1 MRKEAI
7 LTAAVL
13 AALSAN
19 AYAAEITLENNH
31 TAGSNYNLVSSAG
44 NIKLDIDNG
53 PTTNNLILGGWSKYT
68 GNSIYNIFSGTE
80 IAPENRNVENIAI
93 GDVVK
98 IKDSDYG
105 LMIGN
110 HISNENDAD
119 SIKKYGRRSTMIK
132 GDYITVKN
140 SPHATVLGQDST
152 VTNSYGAF
160 VHGKDNVVENATWS
174 VVMGQGATAKLTTA
188 EKGGSVVIGQ
198 KANTNSNFTIALG
211 ASAAA
216 KNYAATAIGGGSTAT
231 GKYSLAMAQA
241 DSNGYG
247 SIGIGM
253 NAIADKEDSVSLG
266 VKSKA
271 IGERATAIGKNANAA
286 TTDTI
291 SIGSCS
297 GATGVDGT
305 AIGHCAKAEG
315 QSSIAMGTTSKAKAE
330 DSVAIG
336 HLATANSDLSTA
348 IGKEAEAT
356 ESGSIA
362 LGYNAKAQGMN
373 SIAIGSSK
381 TVPGDPITT
390 NTIAKGENVIS
401 IGYEAHNEASNSVA
415 IGTNASVKHQVDDD
429 GFTHYAT
436 YSTVVGTGAKSTS
449 YGGTAYGYLAEVHGD
464 DGVAVGHYATA
475 NGRRSNAI
483 GYSAE
488 AKADSSIAIGEDSE
502 VNGEFG
508 IAQGWQAKAEAE
520 SGIAIGKWAE
530 SKHVGSI
537 ALGSESRTADAV
549 STSSATINGK
559 TYNFAGGEANS
570 TLSIGV
576 AKGVDEY
583 GNEIKE
589 VNRTI
594 TNVAAGRINDNS
606 TDAVNGSQLH
616 AVIKAVNEVAANDK
630 DTITTVVAGSNTT
643 VTNDG
648 NHNYTVS
655 VNKDLTNMNSV
666 NLNDASGTKRARLD
680 ADKAH
685 FFNDT
690 TSTNTAVTSNG
701 VAIENTDNLDQAN
714 YTINGMTA
722 SGPNAT
728 VSFTTNGINA
738 GNQIINGVKAGVAGT
753 DAVNVDQLNAAVN
766 KAVAGTAKATTVV
779 AGKNATVTEGTN
791 AAGGKEY
798 TVAINEHLTNMKSAA
813 FHSDGV
819 MPGSGGDTHI
829 SGSGIHV
836 NDLEDNNSVNISPK
850 TIYVRTEGYAQ
861 SDLKSDELRIQN
873 YDNGNASLLLNTDGL
888 YVGNGTPGTTVQ
900 FTTKGISAGDQK
912 IENVKAGTADTD
924 AVNVK
929 QLKDYVS
936 NNNTIVKA
944 GDNIEVKAD
953 GNTYTVSTAK
963 DLTNLNSINL
973 NDGNNETNF
982 NTKGIEMTY
991 RGDGANGLEYHTT
1004 YNYNGLTIKTNDGD
1018 ANPVSEVS
1026 LTDKGLNNGGNR
1038 ITNVGKGIDGT
1049 DGVNVKQLK
1058 DELAKNRAVES
1069 VITDNQIDN
1078 IAAVRVTNGKS
1089 TGEANAQYGVYVSK
1103 NTVTDIAKASNQ
1115 FKGDDVIRVE
1125 RTTGANHTADT
1136 TTFKFDGNE
1145 ASKVIPISYKANGG
1159 TVNKVTAEKGFNFVD
1174 GNHIKASTDTNGVV
1188 RFDLDQEIPKQIER
1202 NTTNIEKITNRYDA
1216 LTTKVAKNYKTAE
1229 RGIAGTAALAAL
1241 HPLDFDPDHKLDVM
1255 AGVGHFHGSNSV
1267 ALGAAYRPNEDLMF
1281 TVGSTV
1287 GNGDTVLNAGVSYKV
1302 GAKSDISRSKV
1313 AVAKDV
1319 ADMKREMAE
1328 MKAQNA
1334 KITAILNTV
1343 LGVGLPEDQNV
1354 MFPDVPQNHWAF
1366 EAVDDLARRG
1376 LIIGYEDGLFKG
1388 DRTLTRYE
1396 FAEVV
1401 HRAIQRA
1408 KALNVPIDGRLVDE
1422 FKPELLRFEVEK
1434 NGSLERVHA
1443 LKSNRDIK
1451 RDSYGTIVGVR

>member
-44 NIKLDIDNG
+44 NIKLDTDNG

-110 HISNENDAD
+110 HITNENDAD

-132 GDYITVKN
+132 GDHITVKN

-174 VVMGQGATAKLTTA
+174 VVMGQGASAKLATA

-253 NAIADKEDSVSLG
+253 NAVADKEDSVSLG

-271 IGERATAIGKNANAA
+271 MGERATAIGKNANAA

-315 QSSIAMGTTSKAKAE
+315 TSSIAMGATSKAKAE

-336 HLATANSDLSTA
+336 HLAVAHSDLSTA
-348 IGKEAEAT
+348 IGKEAEAS
-356 ESGSIA
+356 ESGAIA
-362 LGYNAKAQGMN
+362 VGYNAKASGMD

-381 TVPGDPITT
+381 TVPGDP
-390 NTIAKGENVIS
+390 NTSNTVAKGERGIA
-401 IGYEAHNEASNSVA
+401 IGYEVDNEASNSIA
-415 IGTNASVKHQVDDD
+415 IGSGASVKHQVDDD
-429 GFTHYAT
+429 GMTHYAT
-436 YSTVVGTGAKSTS
+436 YSTVVGTGAKSTR

-502 VNGEFG
+502 VNGEYG
-508 IAQGWQAKAEAE
+508 IAQGWQAKAESE

-530 SKHVGSI
+530 SKHAGSI
-537 ALGSESRTADAV
+537 ALGSESRTADAI
-549 STSSATINGK
+549 STSSATIAGK
-559 TYNFAGGEANS
+559 TYNFAGSEANS

-594 TNVAAGRINDNS
+594 TNVAAGRINDDS

-630 DTITTVVAGSNTT
+630 DTITTVVAGANTT

-655 VNKDLTNMNSV
+655 VNKDLVNMNSV
-666 NLNDASGTKRARLD
+666 NLNNASGTERARID
-680 ADKAH
+680 ASKAH
-685 FFNDT
+685 FFNDN
-690 TSTNTAVTSNG
+690 TSTNTAVTANG

-714 YTINGMTA
+714 YGINGMTA

-728 VSFTTNGINA
+728 VRFTTDGISA
-738 GNQIINGVKAGVAGT
+738 GNQIINGVKAGVTGT
-753 DAVNVDQLNAAVN
+753 DAVNVDQLNAAMN
-766 KAVAGTAKATTVV
+766 KVA
-779 AGKNATVTEGTN
+779 
-791 AAGGKEY
+791 
-798 TVAINEHLTNMKSAA
+798 
-813 FHSDGV
+813 
-819 MPGSGGDTHI
+819 
-829 SGSGIHV
+829 
-836 NDLEDNNSVNISPK
+836 
-850 TIYVRTEGYAQ
+850 
-861 SDLKSDELRIQN
+861 
-873 YDNGNASLLLNTDGL
+873 
-888 YVGNGTPGTTVQ
+888 
-900 FTTKGISAGDQK
+900 
-912 IENVKAGTADTD
+912 
-924 AVNVK
+924 
-929 QLKDYVS
+929 S
-936 NNNTIVKA
+936 NRTIVEA

-953 GNTYTVSTAK
+953 GNTYTVSTSK
-963 DLTNLNSINL
+963 DLKGLNSINL

-991 RGDGANGLEYHTT
+991 RGEGANGLEYHTT
-1004 YNYNGLTIKTNDGD
+1004 YNYNGMTIKTNDGD
-1018 ANPVSEVS
+1018 ANPVSEIS

-1089 TGEANAQYGVYVSK
+1089 TGEANAQYGIYVSK

-1115 FKGDDVIRVE
+1115 FKGDSVIKVE

-1145 ASKVIPISYKANGG
+1145 AAKVLPISYKANGG
-1159 TVNKVTAEKGFNFVD
+1159 AANTVTAEKGFNFVD

-1202 NTTNIEKITNRYDA
+1202 NTNNIEKITNRYDA

-1255 AGVGHFHGSNSV
+1255 AGVGHFHSSNAV

-1302 GAKSDISRSKV
+1302 GAKSDVSRSKV

>member
-44 NIKLDIDNG
+44 NIKLDTDNG

-174 VVMGQGATAKLTTA
+174 VVMGQGATAKLATA

-315 QSSIAMGTTSKAKAE
+315 TSSIAMGTTSKAKAE

-336 HLATANSDLSTA
+336 HLAVAHSDLSTA
-348 IGKEAEAT
+348 IGKEAEAS
-356 ESGSIA
+356 ESGAIA
-362 LGYNAKAQGMN
+362 VGYNAKASGMD

-381 TVPGDPITT
+381 TVPGDP
-390 NTIAKGENVIS
+390 NTSNTVAKGERGIA
-401 IGYEAHNEASNSVA
+401 IGYEVDNEASNSIA
-415 IGTNASVKHQVDDD
+415 IGSGASVKHQVDDD

-436 YSTVVGTGAKSTS
+436 YSTVVGTGAKSTR

-616 AVIKAVNEVAANDK
+616 AVIKAVNDVAANDK
-630 DTITTVVAGSNTT
+630 DTITTVVAGANTT

-690 TSTNTAVTSNG
+690 TSTNTAVTANG

-766 KAVAGTAKATTVV
+766 KVA
-779 AGKNATVTEGTN
+779 
-791 AAGGKEY
+791 
-798 TVAINEHLTNMKSAA
+798 
-813 FHSDGV
+813 
-819 MPGSGGDTHI
+819 
-829 SGSGIHV
+829 
-836 NDLEDNNSVNISPK
+836 
-850 TIYVRTEGYAQ
+850 
-861 SDLKSDELRIQN
+861 
-873 YDNGNASLLLNTDGL
+873 
-888 YVGNGTPGTTVQ
+888 
-900 FTTKGISAGDQK
+900 
-912 IENVKAGTADTD
+912 
-924 AVNVK
+924 
-929 QLKDYVS
+929 S
-936 NNNTIVKA
+936 NRTIVKA

-953 GNTYTVSTAK
+953 GNTYTVSTTK

-973 NDGNNETNF
+973 NDGNSEANF

-1004 YNYNGLTIKTNDGD
+1004 YNYNGMTIKTNDGD

-1089 TGEANAQYGVYVSK
+1089 TGEANAQYGIYVSK

-1202 NTTNIEKITNRYDA
+1202 NTNNIEKITNRYDT

-1255 AGVGHFHGSNSV
+1255 AGVGHFHGSNAV

-1302 GAKSDISRSKV
+1302 GAKSDVSRSKV